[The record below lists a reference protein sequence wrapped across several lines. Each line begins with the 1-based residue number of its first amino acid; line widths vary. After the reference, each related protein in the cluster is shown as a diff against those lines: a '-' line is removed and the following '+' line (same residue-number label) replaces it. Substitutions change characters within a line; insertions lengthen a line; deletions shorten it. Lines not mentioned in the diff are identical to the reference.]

1 MSTINAELFGKAAG
15 EIINQHIEAFQK
27 DLDAL
32 RQVNDELRARN
43 ASYEAELKELR
54 DLVMQK
60 AQQGPQGIQG
70 IQGERG
76 ERGDPGPAG
85 ERGEQGIQGIQ
96 GVQGERGEKGDRGDQ
111 GPQGER
117 GETGL
122 PGEKGEK
129 GDPGERGEK
138 GDRGDQGPQGE
149 RGETGIAG
157 KDGKDGLNGKDGK
170 DGIDGKDGK
179 DGIGIQ
185 DAMIDHEGKLNLV
198 FSDGRTKCLGVVV
211 GKSFE
216 NFTMKYLPDSHEIA
230 VSATVAGLTQ
240 HLRYPAGG
248 IRSKGY
254 WRDGMK
260 AKAGDAYS
268 LGGNLWVARNDT
280 TVRPDYKS
288 EDWHMMVQRGR
299 DAMLPTERG
308 IERAVSLDEAK

>member
-1 MSTINAELFGKAAG
+1 MSTINTELFGKAAG

-32 RQVNDELRARN
+32 RQANDELRARN

-76 ERGDPGPAG
+76 ERGDPGPQG
-85 ERGEQGIQGIQ
+85 ERGDTGPAGPQGIQGER
-96 GVQGERGEKGDRGDQ
+96 GLQGERGDVGPAGPKGDKGETGPAGPQ
-111 GPQGER
+111 GIQGER
-117 GETGL
+117 GL
-122 PGEKGEK
+122 
-129 GDPGERGEK
+129 
-138 GDRGDQGPQGE
+138 QGE
-149 RGETGIAG
+149 RGDVGPAG
-157 KDGKDGLNGKDGK
+157 KDG
-170 DGIDGKDGK
+170 IS
-179 DGIGIQ
+179 IQ